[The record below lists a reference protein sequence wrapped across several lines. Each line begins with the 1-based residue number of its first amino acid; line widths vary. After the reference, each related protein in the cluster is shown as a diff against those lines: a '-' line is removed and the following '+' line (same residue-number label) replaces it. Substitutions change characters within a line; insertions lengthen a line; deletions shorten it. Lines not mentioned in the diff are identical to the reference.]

1 MSRLFKSC
9 KRLVLLAHGDN
20 ISQASKQLGTTD
32 KTYCR
37 WRKSYG
43 DMKID
48 RARRLKALEN
58 KTARLGRAVSDV
70 GGDKMIL
77 KEVAEGK
84 YGARLGGA
92 RQ

>member
-1 MSRLFKSC
+1 
-9 KRLVLLAHGDN
+9 
-20 ISQASKQLGTTD
+20 
-32 KTYCR
+32 
-37 WRKSYG
+37 
-43 DMKID
+43 MKID